1 MRYGSAMPDSTSD
14 SPDRATIPVE
24 FIGTLTATTQAV
36 TPVVVAGTT
45 GTRVTVTVT
54 EATLVGPKINA
65 TAVAGVAGGDWPLVR
80 PDGTLLLDVRLNL
93 RTDDGA
99 DIFIA
104 YAGIGTPIGDGM
116 FNIRTAPMFQT
127 GDPRY
132 SWLNNALGVGIGRS
146 NPTGVVY
153 DIYAVQ

>member
-1 MRYGSAMPDSTSD
+1 MADTTSD
-14 SPDRATIPVE
+14 SPDRNTIPVE
-24 FIGTLTATTQAV
+24 FIGTLDATTQAV
-36 TPVVVAGTT
+36 TPVAVAGTT

-54 EATLVGPKINA
+54 EATFVGPKINA
-65 TAVAGVAGGDWPLVR
+65 TAIPGVAGGDWPLVR
-80 PDGTLLLDVRLNL
+80 SDGTLVLDVRLNL

-99 DIFIA
+99 DIFVS

-116 FNIRTAPMFQT
+116 FNIRTAPTFQT

-132 SWLNNALGVGIGRS
+132 AWLNNVMGVGIGKS

-153 DIYAVQ
+153 DIYAVK

>member
-1 MRYGSAMPDSTSD
+1 MPDTTSD
-14 SPDRATIPVE
+14 SPERTTIPVE
-24 FIGTLTATTQAV
+24 FIGTLDATTQAV
-36 TPVVVAGTT
+36 TPVAVAGTT

-65 TAVAGVAGGDWPLVR
+65 TLVPGVAGADWPLVR
-80 PDGTLLLDVRLNL
+80 SDGTLLLDVRLNL

-99 DIFIA
+99 DIFVT
-104 YAGIGTPIGDGM
+104 YAGIGTPIGDGL
-116 FNIRTAPMFQT
+116 FKIRTAPLFQT

-132 SWLNNALGVGIGRS
+132 AWLNNVLGVGIGTS

>member
-1 MRYGSAMPDSTSD
+1 MADTTND
-14 SPDRATIPVE
+14 SPDRNTIPVE
-24 FIGTLTATTQAV
+24 FIGTLDATTQAV
-36 TPVVVAGTT
+36 TPVAVAGTT

-54 EATLVGPKINA
+54 EATFVGPRINA
-65 TAVAGVAGGDWPLVR
+65 TAVPGVAGGDWPLVR
-80 PDGTLLLDVRLNL
+80 SDGTLVLDVRLNL

-99 DIFIA
+99 DIFVS

-116 FNIRTAPMFQT
+116 FNIRTAPTFQT

-132 SWLNNALGVGIGRS
+132 AWLNNVMGVGIGKS